1 MTDAFSALRRF
12 AARLVRHRPTIEPQL
27 EPADCGYVC
36 AVALLHIGGG
46 SRWSVRQ
53 VKEAAGRTSRG
64 LTLRQL
70 RDVLRTCGMAAEA
83 IAFDTQRAGAYPCPG
98 VVLLKHGH
106 YVAVVDRSA
115 DRFEIY
121 VPSYGWSW
129 VSWR

>member
-1 MTDAFSALRRF
+1 
-12 AARLVRHRPTIEPQL
+12 
-27 EPADCGYVC
+27 
-36 AVALLHIGGG
+36 
-46 SRWSVRQ
+46 
-53 VKEAAGRTSRG
+53 
-64 LTLRQL
+64 
-70 RDVLRTCGMAAEA
+70 MAAEA